1 MNAKWVER
9 DQQPTEMLGTGRGY
23 VAVYKDSDLGVLIPT
38 SYCIVAIP
46 SGMRKVVTHK
56 ITVTSSFLFD
66 SWAS

>member
-38 SYCIVAIP
+38 SYLYC
-46 SGMRKVVTHK
+46 SHSLWNEKSCYT
-56 ITVTSSFLFD
+56 
-66 SWAS
+66 